1 MLLHIRQFVP
11 FIVGKYS
18 NAKFMYFPINRQLDS
33 FQFEAIMNKANRNIL
48 VPVSFVDLGIQHSWV
63 NP

>member
-1 MLLHIRQFVP
+1 
-11 FIVGKYS
+11 
-18 NAKFMYFPINRQLDS
+18 MYFPINRQLDS

-48 VPVSFVDLGIQHSWV
+48 VPVSLVDLGIQHSWV